1 MSEPLGFLDSV
12 KAVLATLAAMV
23 HNRVELFSTEFQEE
37 MARLVAVILWGM
49 AALLCAVIGLTFVAV
64 LILLVVDPVNR
75 ALTAGILAAVFLLIA
90 FVSAVSVRHLVR
102 DKPRPFD
109 ASLAELEKDYDGLK
123 DER

>member
-1 MSEPLGFLDSV
+1 MSEPFGFLDSV

-23 HNRVELFSTEFQEE
+23 HNRVELLSTEFQEE

-49 AALLCAVIGLTFVAV
+49 AALLCAVIGLTFIAV

-75 ALTAGILAAVFLLIA
+75 ALAAGILAAVFLLIA
-90 FVSAVSVRHLVR
+90 LVSALSARRLVLG
-102 DKPRPFD
+102 KPRPFD
-109 ASLAELEKDYDGLK
+109 ASLAELQKDYDDLR